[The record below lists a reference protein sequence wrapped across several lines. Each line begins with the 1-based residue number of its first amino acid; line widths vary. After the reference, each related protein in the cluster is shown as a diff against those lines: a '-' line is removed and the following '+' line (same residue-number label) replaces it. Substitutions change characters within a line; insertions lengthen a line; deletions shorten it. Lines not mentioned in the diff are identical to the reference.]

1 MSAPSLRLFFALWPD
16 AATRAALDSLAREVA
31 TETRGRA
38 VATDNLHLTLAFL
51 GERPAA
57 MVPDLCASVAAI
69 EVSRFRLSLD
79 DIGCW
84 RKAGIAW
91 LASTESAPQLLAL
104 RERVVQALATQR
116 IVIEERRFVP
126 HATLARRIE
135 SVIARRL
142 ATPISW
148 QVESFALVAST
159 LKPEGVRYD
168 VLKAWPDPGSR
179 K

>member
-16 AATRAALDSLAREVA
+16 VAARVALDSLAREVA
-31 TETRGRA
+31 IETRGRV

-57 MVPDLCASVAAI
+57 MVPDLCANAAAI
-69 EVSRFRLSLD
+69 DVAPFYLSLD
-79 DIGCW
+79 EIGCW

-91 LASTESAPQLLAL
+91 LAATESAPQLLTL

-142 ATPISW
+142 ATPINW

-168 VLKAWPDPGSR
+168 VLQEWPNPVGR
-179 K
+179 